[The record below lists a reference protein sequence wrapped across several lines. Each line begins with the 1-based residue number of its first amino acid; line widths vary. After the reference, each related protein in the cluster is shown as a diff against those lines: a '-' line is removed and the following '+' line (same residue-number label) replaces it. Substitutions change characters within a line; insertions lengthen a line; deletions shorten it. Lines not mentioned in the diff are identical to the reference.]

1 MNPKLFTIHQVEKDD
16 IELYSMNEWL
26 RALKRQQE
34 ISTGAGLT
42 DNISRSSQVHCGF
55 KR

>member
-26 RALKRQQE
+26 RALKTQMTIYYKKYPQE
-34 ISTGAGLT
+34 
-42 DNISRSSQVHCGF
+42 QV
-55 KR
+55 